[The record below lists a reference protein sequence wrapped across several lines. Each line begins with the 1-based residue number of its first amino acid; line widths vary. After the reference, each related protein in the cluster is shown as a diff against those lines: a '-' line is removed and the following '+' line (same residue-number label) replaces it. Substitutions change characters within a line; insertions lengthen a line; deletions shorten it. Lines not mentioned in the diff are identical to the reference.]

1 MTQFRILPLSGVLTF
16 SLVVAAANDAYAGA
30 GDLDPSFGAGG
41 QVETNL
47 GHTVIPSAAL
57 LEPDGNTVV
66 AAGFIGT
73 SIAAEAMAL
82 VRYLADGSLDPSFG
96 NGGVSEFAAFTDFV
110 NIPNALALQSDG
122 RILIA
127 GETRNAMGGIDEF
140 VLARFNPD
148 GTLDSSFGNAG
159 VVATSFGPIRSSADA
174 ILLQPDGQI
183 LVSGILV
190 LGGARTPTRTVLA
203 RYNPDGSLDT
213 SFGDGGTVVVI
224 AIGDANQ
231 LALDSDGRIL
241 AIHAVFVGNQ
251 QAVQFNPDGSVNS
264 PTAVGTIIATS
275 NGSGIQA
282 DTNFV
287 VVGSQA
293 TIGRRG
299 DFEAVVAR
307 FTPNNTPDPTF
318 NRAVFDFGAES
329 DTVDQARAV
338 AIQSNG
344 QIIAGGGS
352 NSGSTR
358 FGSTFGLARLNP
370 DGSLDD
376 SFGNGGTVTTEF
388 QGADSVLAVLIQPDG
403 NIIAVGSVR
412 DGSGRID
419 IALARYLGQ

>member
-1 MTQFRILPLSGVLTF
+1 MKQFRILPLSGVLTF
-16 SLVVAAANDAYAGA
+16 SLVVAAVDCAYAAA
-30 GDLDPSFGAGG
+30 GDLDPSFGVGG
-41 QVETNL
+41 QVEMDL
-47 GHTVIPSAAL
+47 GFTVFPSAAL
-57 LEPDGNTVV
+57 LQPDGNIVV
-66 AAGFIGT
+66 AAGFNAT
-73 SIAAEAMAL
+73 PIAAEAMAL

-122 RILIA
+122 KLLVA

-140 VLARFNPD
+140 VVARFNPD
-148 GTLDSSFGNAG
+148 GTVDSSFGIAG

-183 LVSGILV
+183 LVSGVLV
-190 LGGARTPTRTVLA
+190 LGGARTPLRTVLA
-203 RYNPDGSLDT
+203 RYNPDGSLDK

-241 AIHAVFVGNQ
+241 AINAVIVGTPR
-251 QAVQFNPDGSVNS
+251 VIQFNRDGSVNS
-264 PTAVGTIIATS
+264 PTAVGTIVATS

-293 TIGRRG
+293 TIGTRG
-299 DFEAVVAR
+299 DFEVVVDCV
-307 FTPNNTPDPTF
+307 TPNNTPDPSF
-318 NRAVFDFGAES
+318 NRAMFDFGAES
-329 DTVDQARAV
+329 DTADEARVV

-344 QIIAGGGS
+344 QIVVGGGS
-352 NSGSTR
+352 HDGLTR

-370 DGSLDD
+370 DGSLDNG
-376 SFGNGGTVTTEF
+376 FGNGGTLTTEF
-388 QGADSVLAVLIQPDG
+388 QGTEAIRAVLIQADG
-403 NIIAVGSVR
+403 NIIAMGSVR
-412 DGSGRID
+412 DSSGRID